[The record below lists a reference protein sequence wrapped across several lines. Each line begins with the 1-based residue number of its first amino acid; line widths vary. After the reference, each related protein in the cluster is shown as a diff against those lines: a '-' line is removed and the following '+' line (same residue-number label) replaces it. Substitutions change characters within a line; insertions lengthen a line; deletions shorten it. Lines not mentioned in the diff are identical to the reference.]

1 MPLNLHPEY
10 KTKEEY
16 YKPIEDLIDKTV
28 NYCDMICKVV
38 QISKYV
44 EPKDFYIVGFR
55 CIYILKILEPTK
67 EQLEHFNEGF
77 LYTNSW
83 ALIERA
89 ELINN

>member
-1 MPLNLHPEY
+1 MPLNLHPKY
-10 KTKEEY
+10 KTDEEY
-16 YKPIEDLIDKTV
+16 YKPIEDLIGKTV
-28 NYCDMICKVV
+28 NYCDMICEVV
-38 QISKYV
+38 QIPKYV

-67 EQLEHFNEGF
+67 EQLEHFDKGF
-77 LYTNSW
+77 LYADSG